1 MAKETKKVMIIK
13 LFQKESLSIVMA
25 ILTLIL
31 AALST
36 CVTYLE
42 RINSNSN
49 EEPDISTRLELI
61 TDSLSQDA
69 NELKSIE
76 TELNNRIAYV
86 QDLKAEAE
94 LAESILDV
102 SETQLNAIH
111 SMIREELESN
121 NERNVIPTIL
131 NNLFFCIVGMVV
143 PPLFK
148 KIYNKIKK

>member
-25 ILTLIL
+25 IITLIL

-36 CVTYLE
+36 CVTSLE

-143 PPLFK
+143 PPLLK